1 MTVDDVIAFMRTQ
14 MLGVVATNG
23 PDGQPQAALVGIAVS
38 DGCEIVFDAA
48 GASRKLRNLRLDP
61 HIALVIGGT
70 ADDERTVQFEGVAD
84 EPAGAE
90 RERIREVYFARY
102 PGGRDRLAWEGIT
115 HVRVRPHWLRY
126 SDFNQSPP
134 LIVEAASDPSG
145 ALVVR

>member
-1 MTVDDVIAFMRTQ
+1 MTVDDVVAFIRTQ
-14 MLGVVATNG
+14 MLGV
-23 PDGQPQAALVGIAVS
+23 
-38 DGCEIVFDAA
+38 
-48 GASRKLRNLRLDP
+48 
-61 HIALVIGGT
+61 
-70 ADDERTVQFEGVAD
+70 
-84 EPAGAE
+84 AGAE
-90 RERIREVYFARY
+90 RERIREVYFARF